1 MPLRSTFIYL
11 SRHRGLRRWAETSA
25 IARKLAGRFIAGNTL
40 DEALAACKKIHDD
53 GLFIT
58 LDYLGENVRT
68 LEEAASGRDH
78 CLKQLYALKEA
89 GLEPNI
95 SVKLTQLGLDF
106 SEPACEVNAE
116 ALVEAA
122 AKLGG
127 FVRIDMESTEY
138 TDRTIAMV
146 KRLHGKHPGACGT
159 VMQSYLYRTVK
170 DVKALSMAGIRVRL
184 CKGAYLEKATVAFP
198 NKLDVDRN
206 FLSLTEDLIQF
217 GKYPALATHDEKM
230 IAGVRQF
237 AKNQGTSKEK
247 FEFQMLYGIRRDLQ
261 KQLIAE
267 GYRVRIYVPYGEAW
281 FPYFMR
287 RLAERPANLI
297 FILRNML
304 RS

>member
-1 MPLRSTFIYL
+1 MLLRSTFNYL

-40 DEALAACKKIHDD
+40 DEALAACGKIQAD
-53 GLFIT
+53 GLFTT

-68 LEEAASGRDH
+68 LEEAANGRDH
-78 CLKQLYALKEA
+78 CLKQLHALKRV

-95 SVKLTQLGLDF
+95 SVKLTQLGLDL
-106 SEPACEVNAE
+106 SEPACEANLE

-127 FVRIDMESTEY
+127 FVRIDMESSDY
-138 TDRTIAMV
+138 TDRTIAMAM
-146 KRLHGKHPGACGT
+146 RLHRIHQGVCGT

-184 CKGAYLEKATVAFP
+184 CKGAYSEKASVAFP

-230 IAGVRQF
+230 IAGVKEF
-237 AKNQGTSKEK
+237 SKNQGTSKEK

-261 KQLIAE
+261 KRLVAE

-281 FPYFMR
+281 YPYFMR
-287 RLAERPANLI
+287 RLAERPANLV